1 MFHYSSSFLALKIS
15 PNLLDLGPKNLSK
28 GRSILSKLLKSKNLP
43 GIKYDSKNTIM
54 VSTTIEMDGI
64 VCVDFIGAIYSL
76 WTKTFSRIQD
86 FLQIRRCKEVNL
98 RDTEDITILISNKKA
113 TELTFRVF
121 HVDDV
126 DENMEAFMET
136 SII

>member
-1 MFHYSSSFLALKIS
+1 
-15 PNLLDLGPKNLSK
+15 
-28 GRSILSKLLKSKNLP
+28 
-43 GIKYDSKNTIM
+43 M